1 LSYRRQRAAQGVRE
15 RIAGILGSDVRDPRL
30 QGVSVTAVEIA
41 PDFSYARVFYRVLG
55 DAEAAAR
62 ALEQATG
69 FIRRRL
75 AEGIALR
82 RVPELDF
89 RLDESVDRGE
99 RIDQILR
106 ELDREREER
115 DAEEEI

>member
-1 LSYRRQRAAQGVRE
+1 VSYRRQRAAHGVRD
-15 RIAGILGSDVRDPRL
+15 RLAAILGSDVRDPRL
-30 QGVSVTAVEIA
+30 QGVSVTAVELA
-41 PDFSYARVFYRVLG
+41 PDLSVARVFYRVLG
-55 DAEAAAR
+55 DPEEAAR
-62 ALEQATG
+62 GLEQARV

-106 ELDREREER
+106 ELREEHE
-115 DAEEEI
+115 ASPEED

>member
-1 LSYRRQRAAQGVRE
+1 VSYRRQRAAHGVRD
-15 RIAGILGSDVRDPRL
+15 RIAAILGSDVRDPRL
-30 QGVSVTAVEIA
+30 QGVGVTAVELA
-41 PDFSYARVFYRVLG
+41 PDSSFARVFYRVLG
-55 DAEAAAR
+55 DRAAA
-62 ALEQATG
+62 ASGLEQAKP

-106 ELDREREER
+106 ELRDER
-115 DAEEEI
+115 DELPEED

>member
-1 LSYRRQRAAQGVRE
+1 VSYRRQRAAQGVRD
-15 RIAGILGSDVRDPRL
+15 RIAEILGSEVRDRRL
-30 QGVSVTAVEIA
+30 EGVSVTAVELA
-41 PDFSYARVFYRVLG
+41 PDSSYARVFYRARG
-55 DAEAAAR
+55 DPEEAARGLERAR
-62 ALEQATG
+62 A

-89 RLDESVDRGE
+89 RLDASVDRGE

-106 ELDREREER
+106 ELREER
-115 DAEEEI
+115 DAEEEV